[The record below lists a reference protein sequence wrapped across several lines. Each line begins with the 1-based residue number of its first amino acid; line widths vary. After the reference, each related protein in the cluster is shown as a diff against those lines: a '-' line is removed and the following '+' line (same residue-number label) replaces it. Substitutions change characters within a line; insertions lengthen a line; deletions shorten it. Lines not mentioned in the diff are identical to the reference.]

1 MMKMAGSKKTEN
13 SAYAKL
19 RQDTAEGRLEPLYLF
34 YGEETYLKEYYK
46 NRVLEIVGGQG
57 LADFN
62 ITSLDGDSLTLSAL
76 TDAVE
81 SLPVMG
87 DKKLVLIRDLN
98 LSRPP
103 AEVKDSLAEL
113 FSHLPEYLCMV
124 LYFDALEYKPD
135 KRLNIWK
142 AVLKAGQEVEFRKAP
157 QSELTPWIKRRFAA
171 AGKQID
177 RAECEYLT
185 FVCGS
190 LMTNLASE
198 IEKIAAGAPG
208 QTITRQDIDN
218 LASRALEAQIYQ
230 LTDCVSKDRVEDAV
244 FVLRDLL
251 ALKFEPVM
259 LAGAIAKQVQ
269 KLYAA
274 KLLQQAGK
282 REAELME
289 LFHMRSSYPAKLLMQ
304 AARNR
309 SLPWLRRALLL
320 CDQTDR
326 ELKSSLPDAG
336 RILELLLLRMAAQ

>member
-1 MMKMAGSKKTEN
+1 MMTVAGSRITEN

-19 RQDTAEGRLEPLYLF
+19 RQDTAEGRLETLYLF

-46 NRVLEIVGGQG
+46 NRLLEIVGSQG
-57 LADFN
+57 LAEFN
-62 ITSLDGDSLTLSAL
+62 ITTLEGDTLTLSAL

-87 DKKLVLIRDLN
+87 EKKLVLIRDLN

-113 FSHLPEYLCMV
+113 LAHLPDHLCMV

-142 AVLKAGQEVEFRKAP
+142 AVLKAGQPVEFRKAP

-177 RAECEYLT
+177 RGECEYLT

-230 LTDCVSKDRVEDAV
+230 LTDCVSKDQVKQAIS
-244 FVLRDLL
+244 VLRDLL
-251 ALKFEPVM
+251 ALKFEPVV

-274 KLLQQAGK
+274 KLLMQAGK
-282 REAELME
+282 REAELVEM
-289 LFHMRSSYPAKLLMQ
+289 FHMRSNYPAKLLMQ
-304 AARNR
+304 AARHR

-326 ELKSSLPDAG
+326 ELKSSLPDDG
-336 RILELLLLRMAAQ
+336 RILELLLLRMAAR